1 MGAGIVSDRWSLFM
15 AVDGHSACCG
25 PESEVLLSV
34 DLLMQ
39 AIFRMGRYG
48 CPEHPRQLFVLQCG
62 DGFLIASELHEQS
75 LERCACIAVAL
86 IRHMAAQGRWIR
98 GAISEG
104 QLVDQQDAEPP
115 EMRASLVEDHTYSL
129 HMGLINASPVT
140 GTALIRPLIIDR
152 TAPPGPILWLRQSR
166 TSRLGPSFTVRSV
179 ETEPGLAAI
188 DWIHLNSPLLD
199 KLSGDAG
206 LQQSTAEEL
215 ERKLDAFCTA
225 SPLPEAWITSVRSLL
240 RIPAH

>member
-1 MGAGIVSDRWSLFM
+1 MSDRWSFFI

-25 PESEVLLSV
+25 PESETLLSI
-34 DLLMQ
+34 DRLMQ

-62 DGFLIASELHEQS
+62 DGFLIASEFHEES
-75 LERCACIAVAL
+75 LERCACVAVAL
-86 IRHMAAQGRWIR
+86 MRHMALQGRWTR

-104 QLVDQQDAEPP
+104 ELADHQEAEPP

-129 HMGLINASPVT
+129 HMGLMNASPVM

-152 TAPPGPILWLRQSR
+152 TAPPGPMLWIRESR
-166 TSRLGPSFTVRSV
+166 TARLGPSFVVRSAGAG
-179 ETEPGLAAI
+179 PGLAAI
-188 DWIHLNSPLLD
+188 DWVHLRSPLLD

-206 LQQSTAEEL
+206 LQRPTDDEL
-215 ERKLDAFCTA
+215 ERKLDAFCA
-225 SPLPEAWITSVRSLL
+225 VNPLPEAWTGNVRTLL
-240 RIPAH
+240 RIPRH